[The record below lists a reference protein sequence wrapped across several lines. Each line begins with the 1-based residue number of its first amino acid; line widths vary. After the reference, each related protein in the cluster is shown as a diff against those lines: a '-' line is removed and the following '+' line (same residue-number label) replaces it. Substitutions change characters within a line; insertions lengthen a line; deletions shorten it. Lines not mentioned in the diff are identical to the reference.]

1 MYPRDYFQQS
11 GPVEI
16 GTCFVAMPFSSSFDP
31 TFDAIKTAIC
41 NDLAFRAIRT
51 DELLGGGNII
61 ADILRG
67 LATSEIVIADLTDRN
82 PTSTTSS
89 AWLTCAS
96 QSRRSCCL
104 AKKSTRFRLT

>member
-51 DELLGGGNII
+51 DELLGGG
-61 ADILRG
+61 
-67 LATSEIVIADLTDRN
+67 
-82 PTSTTSS
+82 TSS
-89 AWLTCAS
+89 LTSCAD
-96 QSRRSCCL
+96 SRL
-104 AKKSTRFRLT
+104 PKS